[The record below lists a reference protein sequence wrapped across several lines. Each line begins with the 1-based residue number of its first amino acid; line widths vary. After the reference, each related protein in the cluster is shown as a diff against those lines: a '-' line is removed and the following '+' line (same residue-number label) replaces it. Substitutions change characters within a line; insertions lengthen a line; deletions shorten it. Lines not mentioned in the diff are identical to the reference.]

1 VTSVLL
7 FAAIVG
13 SQEIATAR
21 REVEQTFRRW
31 ERVVARQ
38 DVAGMA
44 RMMHPSGVTV
54 GLDGSRWKFSRAK
67 QDLPGMFAGRRHF
80 KLRINIDRFIY
91 EGGEAVAWVTMR
103 TDYEMKTRDKWV
115 QKTATSRH
123 ADTLRKFAD
132 GWKFVYSQD
141 LP

>member
-1 VTSVLL
+1 ML
-7 FAAIVG
+7 FLAAIVG
-13 SQEIATAR
+13 SQELAAAR
-21 REVEQTFRRW
+21 RDIEQTFRRW
-31 ERVVARQ
+31 EQCVARQ

-54 GLDGSRWKFSRAK
+54 GLDGSRWEFSRAK

-80 KLRINIDRFIY
+80 KLRITIDRFIY
-91 EGGEAVAWVTMR
+91 EGGEAVAWITMLSN
-103 TDYEMKTRDKWV
+103 YETKRGGKWI
-115 QKTATSRH
+115 QKAATSRH